1 MKNPLKATTGRVITK
16 ETPGIQ
22 ILKAN
27 PLTITLN
34 MPTDSTINYKGN
46 PHRQTAHTNAIDD
59 CTPSDFE
66 SDHCE
71 DEGNGHQSE
80 TSDTESKN
88 YLAPL
93 NASN

>member
-1 MKNPLKATTGRVITK
+1 
-16 ETPGIQ
+16 
-22 ILKAN
+22 
-27 PLTITLN
+27 
-34 MPTDSTINYKGN
+34 MPTDSTITTKATLMGK
-46 PHRQTAHTNAIDD
+46 QSHTNAIDD
-59 CTPSDFE
+59 CTPSDVE

-71 DEGNGHQSE
+71 DEGNGHHSE